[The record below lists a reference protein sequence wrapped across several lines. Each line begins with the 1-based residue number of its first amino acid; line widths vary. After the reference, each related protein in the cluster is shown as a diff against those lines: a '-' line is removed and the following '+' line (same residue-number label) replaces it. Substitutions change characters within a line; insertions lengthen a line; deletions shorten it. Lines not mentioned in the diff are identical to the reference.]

1 MCWDDF
7 NSTMI
12 YDPLIKDVTCLT
24 FPQMHFVKRV
34 YIRFQVKHAKSNTI
48 RMGSVRFAMYTIT
61 DYGQPERKSPA
72 LHGQKSN
79 PNPKFISAAKA
90 YFV

>member
-1 MCWDDF
+1 MISVISAFSLKKNFVSLRTLKKKQAWRCVWDDF

-34 YIRFQVKHAKSNTI
+34 YIRFQEKHAKSNTI
-48 RMGSVRFAMYTIT
+48 RMGSVRFAVCKLT
-61 DYGQPERKSPA
+61 
-72 LHGQKSN
+72 
-79 PNPKFISAAKA
+79 
-90 YFV
+90 YF

>member
-48 RMGSVRFAMYTIT
+48 RMGSVRFAMYTT
-61 DYGQPERKSPA
+61 GRGVSEKVPA
-72 LHGQKSN
+72 VGFYQGSGLFGSCNSN
-79 PNPKFISAAKA
+79 
-90 YFV
+90 